1 MLALLVVITLILL
14 AIPSGAAWAHEGE
27 PLAPHDLW
35 GTWNWNPA
43 ILLGILLVGWFYGR
57 GVLAL
62 WEKAGTGRGTA
73 RWQAIAFA
81 FGLLTLVIALVS
93 PLDALSSELFSAH
106 MLQHLL
112 LMLVAAPLLV
122 LGAPPAARAWAVP
135 GSWRVGLGRWWHN
148 QALLRTGWLAL
159 CHPLMVWI
167 LHSAALLVWHLPG
180 FYQAALQSEFLHLL
194 EHASF
199 LGTAL
204 LFWWVLVKINAHSR
218 FSFGIGILYVFSMA
232 MFSGLLGALITFSR
246 QAWYPIYAASTAT
259 WGLTPLEDQQ
269 LAGVLM
275 WVPANFIYLIA
286 TLLLLKAWLTAME
299 KRDVYE

>member
-1 MLALLVVITLILL
+1 MLALLVGFTLVLL
-14 AIPSGAAWAHEGE
+14 ALPTGTAWAHEGE

-35 GTWNWNPA
+35 GAWNRNPA
-43 ILLGILLVGWFYGR
+43 IWLGIFLVGWFYGR

-73 RWQAIAFA
+73 RWQAAAFTG
-81 FGLLTLVIALVS
+81 GLLVLVLALVS
-93 PLDALSSELFSAH
+93 PLDALSGALFSAH

-112 LMLVAAPLLV
+112 LMLVAAPLLT
-122 LGAPPAARAWAVP
+122 LGTPPAALAWSVP

-148 QALLRTGWLAL
+148 QAFVRTGWRAL
-159 CHPLMVWI
+159 RHPLVVWI
-167 LHSAALLVWHLPG
+167 LHAAALLVWHLPAY
-180 FYQAALQSEFLHLL
+180 YQAALQSEFLHLL

-204 LFWWVLVKINAHSR
+204 LFWWILVQINAHSH

-232 MFSGLLGALITFSR
+232 MYSGILGALITFSR
-246 QAWYPIYAASTAT
+246 QAWYPIYAASTTT

-299 KRDVYE
+299 KRDLLE